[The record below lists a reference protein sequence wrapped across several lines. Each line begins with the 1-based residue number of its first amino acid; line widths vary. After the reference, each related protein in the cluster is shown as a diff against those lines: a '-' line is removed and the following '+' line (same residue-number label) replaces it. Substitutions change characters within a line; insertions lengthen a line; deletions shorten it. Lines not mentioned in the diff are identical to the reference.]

1 MTLFKPRNLLLLLAL
16 ALTGA
21 LAAIVLMRY
30 RPPVELADVAK
41 ALPTGVDVALQ
52 DINYTHTE
60 GGVARWRLVAKQV
73 EHRAT
78 EKLTSVSDL
87 HLTFYDDTGVEQ
99 GTLQARSG
107 RVNADYSVI
116 EVRDEVEVVSS
127 NGYTLRTDHLTYH
140 QKDRS
145 IQTDA
150 PVRLTSAGL
159 ELDGVGLVLN
169 IDTHKLLIPARVRAI
184 VKPDQLKRKTS

>member
-16 ALTGA
+16 VLAGA

-30 RPPVELADVAK
+30 RPPVELAEVAK
-41 ALPTGVDVALQ
+41 VLPTGVDVALQ

-78 EKLTSVSDL
+78 EKLTTVSDL
-87 HLTFYDDTGVEQ
+87 HLTFYDVAGVEQ

-107 RVNADYSVI
+107 QVNADYSVI
-116 EVRDEVEVVSS
+116 EVRDEVEVVSRS
-127 NGYTLRTDHLTYH
+127 GYTLRTDHLTYR

-145 IQTDA
+145 IHTDA

-159 ELDGVGLVLN
+159 QLDGVGLVLN
-169 IDTHKLLIPARVRAI
+169 VDTRSLRIPAKVRAI
-184 VKPDQLKRKTS
+184 VLPDQVKRKTS

>member
-16 ALTGA
+16 VLAGA

-30 RPPVELADVAK
+30 RPPVELAEVAK
-41 ALPTGVDVALQ
+41 VLPTGVDVALQ

-73 EHRAT
+73 EHRAE
-78 EKLTSVSDL
+78 EKLTTVSDL
-87 HLTFYDDTGVEQ
+87 HLTFYDLKGVEQ
-99 GTLQARSG
+99 GTLQARNG
-107 RVNADYSVI
+107 QVNADFSVV
-116 EVRDEVEVVSS
+116 EVRDAVEVVSS
-127 NGYTLRTDHLTYH
+127 NGYTLQTDHLTYR
-140 QKDRS
+140 QKDWS
-145 IQTDA
+145 LQTDA

-159 ELDGVGLVLN
+159 ELDGVGMVLN

-184 VKPDQLKRKTS
+184 VQPDQLKRKTS